1 MPYYIQLQGAG
12 LLKLV
17 NCAEIT
23 PQEANGAPFQNG
35 QLVVDRDDT
44 AKAITC
50 LLGNIDRNDTPLDL
64 ILRLADIITNIQGI
78 NITSNTIIQHLNNG
92 TLNPGNNYIINERV
106 GYKDS
111 TITPI
116 HI

>member
-1 MPYYIQLQGAG
+1 MPYYIQPQGAG

-23 PQEANGAPFQNG
+23 PQEANSAPFQNG
-35 QLVVDRDDT
+35 QLVVSRYDT

-50 LLGNIDRNDTPLDL
+50 LLGNIDRTDDPLAL

-92 TLNPGNNYIINERV
+92 TLNPGNNYIIKERV
-106 GYKDS
+106 GYKNS
-111 TITPI
+111 PKTPV

>member
-1 MPYYIQLQGAG
+1 MPYYIQPQGAG

-23 PQEANGAPFQNG
+23 QQEANSPSFNNG
-35 QLVVDRDDT
+35 FLVVDNHDT

-64 ILRLADIITNIQGI
+64 ILRLADII
-78 NITSNTIIQHLNNG
+78 QHLNNHS
-92 TLNPGNNYIINERV
+92 NNYIINERV

-111 TITPI
+111 PITPV